1 MDINNARNWLCT
13 VLKRKYYDLL
23 REKYRKPLEFYGMDF
38 DMVMEKENN
47 QVSATDEDG
56 LTEEEKL
63 RQWIIL
69 VTHYLSYNSH
79 VR

>member
-1 MDINNARNWLCT
+1 
-13 VLKRKYYDLL
+13 
-23 REKYRKPLEFYGMDF
+23 MDF